1 MKDKQRLKEYAR
13 AIGWGFFA
21 MSVIESWHF
30 FSWFFNGG
38 TWQDFVYSLVSAPLI
53 NFVEVLCFAVWYH
66 FRGAHMFIAWPA
78 FVFGVL
84 FGSVSVMGSLGWVGV
99 KYDLNFKSSADYQRI
114 QKQQESYQKL
124 ADGWNTEA
132 EDRTNNKKGR
142 GAVYAKEQAASAQNL
157 ANEAAD
163 QLAGMKGGGGGGNA
177 LFDMLAEFW
186 DTTAKKTA
194 NIAAVGYSFIK
205 EAAMVFLLLFSIMQE
220 SDKKN
225 VPDLV
230 PENDE
235 NDKKKRSRERKNGD
249 SENDENDK
257 KNVRKPVKKN
267 GKMNVPDIDPA
278 SAVYQE
284 TKRLLLDEWVPG
296 RMSLQKIADKVK
308 RGKTYVFKVKE
319 MENISR

>member
-1 MKDKQRLKEYAR
+1 
-13 AIGWGFFA
+13 
-21 MSVIESWHF
+21 
-30 FSWFFNGG
+30 
-38 TWQDFVYSLVSAPLI
+38 
-53 NFVEVLCFAVWYH
+53 
-66 FRGAHMFIAWPA
+66 
-78 FVFGVL
+78 
-84 FGSVSVMGSLGWVGV
+84 
-99 KYDLNFKSSADYQRI
+99 
-114 QKQQESYQKL
+114 
-124 ADGWNTEA
+124 
-132 EDRTNNKKGR
+132 
-142 GAVYAKEQAASAQNL
+142 
-157 ANEAAD
+157 
-163 QLAGMKGGGGGGNA
+163 
-177 LFDMLAEFW
+177 
-186 DTTAKKTA
+186 
-194 NIAAVGYSFIK
+194 
-205 EAAMVFLLLFSIMQE
+205 MVFLLLFSIMQE

-235 NDKKKRSRERKNGD
+235 NDEKKRSRERKNGD

-319 MENISR
+319 MEKISR